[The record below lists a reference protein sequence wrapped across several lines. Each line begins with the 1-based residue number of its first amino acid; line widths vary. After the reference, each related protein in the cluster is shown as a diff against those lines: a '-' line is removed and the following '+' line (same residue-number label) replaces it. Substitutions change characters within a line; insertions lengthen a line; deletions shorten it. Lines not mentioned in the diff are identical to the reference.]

1 MRPGGASFHWPGHRA
16 SKIHEQAPALTY
28 GTRDTPQVVSGLRRL
43 GPQLKCPQLKWW
55 RVPVVQA
62 AKTALAG
69 GLSWYIAADVL
80 GNSLP
85 VFAPLAAILTVQVTV
100 WDSVSRGL
108 QRVLGVIAGVLVAFG
123 FARLLGVHIW
133 SVVLVVFFSWL
144 AGQALRLGPQGA
156 VQVPVTGLLVLILG
170 TSTSEYAVDRVVDT
184 FVGAGVGVAVSLV
197 ALPRTHVADA
207 RAEVRGLASQVAD
220 LLRAIATS
228 LGTPGGD
235 ASSHLGEARLIHT
248 DAEKVALAVQNSVAA
263 TRWNPTGY
271 RDRPAAEELDAALK
285 TLGPVEHGTR
295 DIARVLVDAAPIL
308 CLPPQTARPLSA
320 FVHQVGDE
328 VDAWATR
335 VTGGEAPPEEG
346 GKPSVASL
354 FHDVLLSARSTG
366 INPETAAIVDA
377 IAIFANRISDELSAQ
392 PEPAPTKDRLS
403 WRSLFNP

>member
-28 GTRDTPQVVSGLRRL
+28 GTRDTPQVVSGLRRP

-207 RAEVRGLASQVAD
+207 RAEVRGLA
-220 LLRAIATS
+220 RR
-228 LGTPGGD
+228 GG
-235 ASSHLGEARLIHT
+235 
-248 DAEKVALAVQNSVAA
+248 
-263 TRWNPTGY
+263 
-271 RDRPAAEELDAALK
+271 
-285 TLGPVEHGTR
+285 
-295 DIARVLVDAAPIL
+295 
-308 CLPPQTARPLSA
+308 
-320 FVHQVGDE
+320 
-328 VDAWATR
+328 
-335 VTGGEAPPEEG
+335 
-346 GKPSVASL
+346 
-354 FHDVLLSARSTG
+354 
-366 INPETAAIVDA
+366 
-377 IAIFANRISDELSAQ
+377 
-392 PEPAPTKDRLS
+392 
-403 WRSLFNP
+403 